1 MSSEKTEEP
10 EGKRKRIT
18 LAELEAALVEAVR
31 ARDAQ
36 CEGLVGIIVERASPA
51 SSAEA
56 NWAVK
61 GVKYGKAKRER
72 CDAAL
77 SVCVEEMQRQ
87 FEVSG

>member
-1 MSSEKTEEP
+1 
-10 EGKRKRIT
+10 
-18 LAELEAALVEAVR
+18 
-31 ARDAQ
+31 
-36 CEGLVGIIVERASPA
+36 VGIIVERASPA